1 MSTPTRSQ
9 GASGT
14 HHSSSNNP
22 AQVSAILAA
31 PASPAL
37 TTPGGLGAVK
47 SIVQRAASRTS
58 RGRGGGRTNRASG
71 QGRSQSLP

>member
-31 PASPAL
+31 PGKSRANHAGRVGSSKVYR
-37 TTPGGLGAVK
+37 TT
-47 SIVQRAASRTS
+47 
-58 RGRGGGRTNRASG
+58 RGF
-71 QGRSQSLP
+71 